1 VRQFLAIL
9 GMSFEEQHQFSDL
22 FSVAIQ
28 RASGLPND
36 ELITILE
43 KEACLALEELMPEAL
58 VS

>member
-1 VRQFLAIL
+1 
-9 GMSFEEQHQFSDL
+9 MSFEEQHQFSDL